1 MATSR
6 PSAPPPRL
14 QRPAVAMPPAY
25 MPRQT
30 SAALAAA
37 AQNQL
42 TVLAA
47 NNVRLSAVAERLE
60 LYFRGGISLTPSDL
74 FHLVFAL
81 ARGIDYALSSNDIP
95 GIAKRLRSLIKQVY
109 QRRNDPSLQSAIM
122 VLMISAKNACKNGW
136 FSSPDENEL
145 LSMGNELCSSF
156 CISMSDTSDT
166 FVGNAKDIISKIIP
180 RFYPQLKF
188 SRLVIS
194 FEAKPGYDILMADFH
209 IARNIPPDQKIC
221 LLVVQTDNLDT
232 SSCIISPQH
241 VSFLVNGKG
250 IERRTNVSMDSGPQF
265 PTDITKMLKYGTNI
279 IQAIGYFSGSYII
292 AIAFIGRITTPAAPT
307 LEDYVHPVIEK
318 TVSDSD
324 IIEGPSRITLNCP
337 ISFKRIKIP
346 VKGHLCKHHQC
357 FDYDNFMEMN
367 FRKPSWRCPCCN
379 TPTSGIDLRIDQNIV
394 KVLQE
399 VGEDIA
405 DIVIFA
411 DGSWKA
417 FVEHNKSINQVHKV
431 RSGQQET
438 SNENGSTLTGVV
450 DLTMEEDYASDIAKC
465 SEEVTPSHGY
475 AYRAENIIC
484 ELEDR
489 KPFRDIEGLP
499 VSLDTSGAP
508 VTSTPID
515 ILAAVYNTGDGI
527 LPWNLPSVS
536 SSTSGRT
543 GGGNANALG
552 TLESLVPNVVLNP
565 IQTDAVS
572 PALNR
577 VLTGLEFSQS
587 TPTFQQASQ
596 GMPLAEN
603 LQLQPLHLAGSIITN
618 EAGRPPIPRHVSR
631 TPIAVQALPAQTQ
644 PPSSSRRVHIGSSNS
659 NSMINSITSIS
670 HQAFSPTTMAS
681 GLSSISSQMQI
692 EQHFRTSNMASV
704 PSQLH
709 SITPEPHQH
718 SNSALQRVG
727 VPAPSLVGTSAP
739 QGQLRVADPY
749 RATVHSPSDYQNPQQ
764 LLYQRGHHSANLS
777 SISWPSRNPSS
788 QVLQAS
794 RSPVFPT
801 AAGPSLS
808 IRSSAERAAQPAT
821 AQTGA
826 ARIPVTTR
834 VPSFPTVVD
843 MDGTLPSSGSHGASE
858 LPYERNWQPTGRMR
872 GSLTGSAYD
881 AALSQY
887 LVAPTQPAQ
896 SRPPPSSVDGST
908 DQLLVSPVNSLNVQP
923 PIIQHVSTRRADS
936 NDQSTGSYGL

>member
-1 MATSR
+1 MSPNLLAPSPDLRGKRLSRRAMATPR
-6 PSAPPPRL
+6 PSAPPPPL
-14 QRPAVAMPPAY
+14 QRPAVAMPPPY

-42 TVLAA
+42 TALAA

-60 LYFRGGISLTPSDL
+60 LYFRGGISLSPSDL
-74 FHLVFAL
+74 FRLVFAL
-81 ARGIDYALSSNDIP
+81 ARGIDYALSSNDVP
-95 GIAKRLRSLIKQVY
+95 GIAKRLPSLIKQVY
-109 QRRNDPSLQSAIM
+109 QRRNDPSLQSAVM

-156 CISMSDTSDT
+156 CISMSDVSDIV
-166 FVGNAKDIISKIIP
+166 VGNAKDTISKIIP

-209 IARNIPPDQKIC
+209 ISRNIPPDQKIC
-221 LLVVQTDNLDT
+221 LFVVQTDNLDT

-292 AIAFIGRITTPAAPT
+292 AVAFIKRITTAAPI
-307 LEDYVHPVIEK
+307 LEDYIHPVNEK

-337 ISFKRIKIP
+337 ISFKRIKVP
-346 VKGHLCKHHQC
+346 VKGHLCKHHQ
-357 FDYDNFMEMN
+357 
-367 FRKPSWRCPCCN
+367 
-379 TPTSGIDLRIDQNIV
+379 
-394 KVLQE
+394 VLQE
-399 VGEDIA
+399 VGEDVA

-417 FVEHNKSINQVHKV
+417 FVEHNKSIKQVHKV
-431 RSGQQET
+431 RSGRQET
-438 SNENGSTLTGVV
+438 SNENESTLTGVV

-465 SEEVTPSHGY
+465 PEEVTPLHGY
-475 AYRAENIIC
+475 AYRAENISC
-484 ELEDR
+484 VLEDR

-499 VSLDTSGAP
+499 VSLYASGAP
-508 VTSTPID
+508 VASTPMNIQ
-515 ILAAVYNTGDGI
+515 AAVYNTGDSI
-527 LPWNLPSVS
+527 LPWNLPSAS
-536 SSTSGRT
+536 SSTSART
-543 GGGNANALG
+543 GGGNAHALG

-577 VLTGLEFSQS
+577 VLTGFELSQS

-596 GMPLAEN
+596 GTSLAEN
-603 LQLQPLHLAGSIITN
+603 LQLQPLQLAGSIITN

-644 PPSSSRRVHIGSSNS
+644 PHSSSRRVHIGSSNS
-659 NSMINSITSIS
+659 NSMINSITSTS
-670 HQAFSPTTMAS
+670 HQAFSPATMAS
-681 GLSSISSQMQI
+681 GLSSVSGQMQI
-692 EQHFRTSNMASV
+692 EQHSRTSNMASV

-709 SITPEPHQH
+709 SITLEPQEQ
-718 SNSALQRVG
+718 SNSTLQRVVG
-727 VPAPSLVGTSAP
+727 VPAPNLVCTSAP

-749 RATVHSPSDYQNPQQ
+749 RATVRSPSEYQNPHQ
-764 LLYQRGHHSANLS
+764 LLYQRRHHSANLS
-777 SISWPSRNPSS
+777 SISWPSHNPSS
-788 QVLQAS
+788 QVQQAS

-801 AAGPSLS
+801 AAGSSLS
-808 IRSSAERAAQPAT
+808 ILSSAERASQAAT

-834 VPSFPTVVD
+834 VPSIPTVVD
-843 MDGTLPSSGSHGASE
+843 TDGTLPSSGSPGPSE

-872 GSLTGSAYD
+872 GSLTGSAYE

-896 SRPPPSSVDGST
+896 SRPPPSSVGGST
-908 DQLLVSPVNSLNVQP
+908 DQLLVSPVNSVQA
-923 PIIQHVSTRRADS
+923 PIIQHVSTRRADA
-936 NDQSTGSYGL
+936 NDQSTGSCGL